1 MQRSSFSEAE
11 ARYLDRVVE
20 DCADLLG
27 PGVDVDDLD
36 VIEDAGVLL
45 RIRYHLGS
53 VAWTSEGYGP
63 TMTAAHG
70 KLREELVI
78 DRIRMSTT
86 ALLRAG
92 R

>member
-1 MQRSSFSEAE
+1 MERSSLSEAE

-20 DCADLLG
+20 DCAELLG

-36 VIEDAGVLL
+36 VIEDSGVVL
-45 RIRYHLGS
+45 RLRYHLGT

-70 KLREELVI
+70 ALREELVV

>member
-1 MQRSSFSEAE
+1 MDRSSLSEAE

-27 PGVDVDDLD
+27 PGVEIDDVEILDD
-36 VIEDAGVLL
+36 IGVVL
-45 RIRYHLGS
+45 RLRYHLGT
-53 VAWTSEGYGP
+53 VIWTSEGHGP

-70 KLREELVI
+70 ALRQQLVV
-78 DRIRMSTT
+78 DRVKVSMS
-86 ALLRAG
+86 AVYRAG